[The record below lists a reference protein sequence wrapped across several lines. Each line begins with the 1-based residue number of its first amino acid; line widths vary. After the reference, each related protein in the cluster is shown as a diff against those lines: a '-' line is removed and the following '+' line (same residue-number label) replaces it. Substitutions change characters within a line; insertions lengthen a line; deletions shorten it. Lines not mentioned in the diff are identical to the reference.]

1 LAPHRGCA
9 WSGAPVALRPWEGG
23 TRPGGP
29 CGSMVAAAK
38 ARRDAGGPPPAR
50 LSRSSVH
57 GSSRMARVPSFTGVP
72 ERHEGPARRP
82 RCRFFEKRQ
91 HRGAPSYDITVRT
104 MDPAHGAGGPECSGS
119 SGQTRRESHVHPG
132 SDRSVPDASTAALVA
147 RRAGSCRCSR
157 GAARPVD
164 AVLQPWYPGFVVGF
178 RTLLPRTRATETVR
192 TLVAMVTMACAVT
205 GCGHSEDEWQTA
217 QRDIV
222 KLKADLDAAN
232 KWVADMDQ
240 KIAAAQDEI
249 DRLQA
254 RARRDVSR
262 P

>member
-1 LAPHRGCA
+1 
-9 WSGAPVALRPWEGG
+9 
-23 TRPGGP
+23 
-29 CGSMVAAAK
+29 
-38 ARRDAGGPPPAR
+38 
-50 LSRSSVH
+50 
-57 GSSRMARVPSFTGVP
+57 
-72 ERHEGPARRP
+72 
-82 RCRFFEKRQ
+82 
-91 HRGAPSYDITVRT
+91 
-104 MDPAHGAGGPECSGS
+104 
-119 SGQTRRESHVHPG
+119 
-132 SDRSVPDASTAALVA
+132 
-147 RRAGSCRCSR
+147 
-157 GAARPVD
+157 
-164 AVLQPWYPGFVVGF
+164 
-178 RTLLPRTRATETVR
+178 
-192 TLVAMVTMACAVT
+192 MACAVT